1 MLQLLGLFGFSCDFQ
16 IRVSISAKKPD
27 EPTHWLSLVAESRG
41 YSLVAE
47 SRGYSLAAVCRRL
60 MAVTFLAEERGLSS
74 YGTWT

>member
-41 YSLVAE
+41 YSL
-47 SRGYSLAAVCRRL
+47 AAVCRRL